1 MIPKCIPF
9 STIFKL
15 QPPLTLSKYTIPY
28 PRMVYFKMFTG
39 MSICGLLY
47 TILILTPTFAWHL
60 PPAGSEPQRT
70 PSSNHQ
76 RTPPSNHQR
85 QTPSSNHQQQ
95 NLNTPNRYPGP
106 PSGQYLNYQQEKN
119 ATPQELI
126 ESNLPLI
133 KYFTRRYPDS
143 IYDDVLSTASMA
155 LIIAA
160 SKYNGSSRFSSY
172 AGLWI
177 RSLTRREARKY
188 SYGSGGPRR
197 PDRAWTQSSK
207 EYYNNNS
214 KISDKKIPQP
224 IALHLLSPSQ
234 VLSSECDTIE
244 RVSFFESLYDN
255 LPSTLDDFEKI
266 VFMTRTQP
274 REDFTP
280 DLLPYREVC
289 ER

>member
-1 MIPKCIPF
+1 
-9 STIFKL
+9 
-15 QPPLTLSKYTIPY
+15 
-28 PRMVYFKMFTG
+28 

-47 TILILTPTFAWHL
+47 PILTCAWNV
-60 PPAGSEPQRT
+60 PPGSEPQRT

-76 RTPPSNHQR
+76 RSCHKPSSNHQR
-85 QTPSSNHQQQ
+85 SCHTPSSNHRQQKP
-95 NLNTPNRYPGP
+95 NTPNRYPGP
-106 PSGQYLNYQQEKN
+106 PSGQYLNYEQEKN
-119 ATPQELI
+119 ATPQDLI

-207 EYYNNNS
+207 EYYNNNR
-214 KISDKKIPQP
+214 KIIDKKIPQP

-244 RVSFFESLYDN
+244 RLSFFESLYDN
-255 LPSTLDDFEKI
+255 LPSTLDDFETI

-274 REDFTP
+274 REGDFTP

>member
-1 MIPKCIPF
+1 
-9 STIFKL
+9 
-15 QPPLTLSKYTIPY
+15 
-28 PRMVYFKMFTG
+28 MVYFKIFTG
-39 MSICGLLY
+39 MSIC
-47 TILILTPTFAWHL
+47 
-60 PPAGSEPQRT
+60 
-70 PSSNHQ
+70 
-76 RTPPSNHQR
+76 
-85 QTPSSNHQQQ
+85 
-95 NLNTPNRYPGP
+95 GP

-289 ER
+289 ERLGLDYDENANRVAKGWDRAVKKIRKSSWATENKETWRNVN